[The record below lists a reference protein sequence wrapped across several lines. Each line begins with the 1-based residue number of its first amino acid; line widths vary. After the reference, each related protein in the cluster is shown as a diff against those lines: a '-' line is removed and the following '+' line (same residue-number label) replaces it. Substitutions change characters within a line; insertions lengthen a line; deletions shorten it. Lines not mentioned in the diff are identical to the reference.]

1 MRKVK
6 LIDLVNK
13 KINNYEL
20 CQKLIRSG
28 KVLVNYETILL
39 PNILVDQE
47 ANIQINYE
55 EEYVSRGAYKLKHAI
70 EYWKL
75 DFKDKNIVDIGSSTG
90 GFTQISLLND
100 AKLVYCIDSGT
111 NQLDFSLRRDER
123 TIVYEKT
130 NLKLI
135 NKEMIS
141 EDIDFV
147 VCDVSFISLKEVFKA
162 VLRLKGN
169 IKLILLIK
177 PQFEAPRIYV
187 QKKGIVEERHHEEI
201 IQMVKNYDPIN
212 YKFIDLVKSPITGKK
227 SNNIEYLA
235 YFERNNYEY

>member
-1 MRKVK
+1 MAKVK

-13 KINNYEL
+13 KINNNQL
-20 CQKLIRSG
+20 CEKLIRSG
-28 KVLVNYETILL
+28 KVLVNYEVVFL
-39 PNILVDQE
+39 PNILIDAT
-47 ANIQINYE
+47 ANIQINNE

-70 EYWKL
+70 EHWNL
-75 DFKDKNIVDIGSSTG
+75 NFKNKNIVDIGSSTG
-90 GFTQISLLND
+90 GFTQISLLNG
-100 AKLVYCIDSGT
+100 AKIVYCIDSGT

-123 TIVYEKT
+123 TVVYEKT

-135 NKEMIS
+135 DDTIIP
-141 EDIDFV
+141 DAIDFV

-162 VLRLKGN
+162 VLKLKGN

-187 QKKGIVEERHHEEI
+187 QEKGVVDEKFHYEI
-201 IQMVKNYDPIN
+201 IESVKNYDSQN
-212 YKFIDLVKSPITGKK
+212 YKFIDVIKSPITGKK

-235 YFERNNYEY
+235 YFERKSNEY